1 MKTKIFFLTLFTIV
15 AVSLLSCSK
24 DKEPGGDSIN
34 YIVKAT
40 WDNPADHIGEGNPA
54 VTNLALTTPSGGNSV
69 SLHILTPVSIGTD
82 WGPYPSGMTV
92 RVTAESVLTHVTVT
106 VEIWRN
112 GTLWKQQTAVGGNY
126 YAVATATGTL

>member
-1 MKTKIFFLTLFTIV
+1 MKTKSFFLVLFTIV
-15 AVSLLSCSK
+15 SIFLISCSK
-24 DKEPGGDSIN
+24 DEGSKGDTIN

-40 WDNPADHIGEGNPA
+40 WDNPADHIGETPA
-54 VTNLALTTPSGGNSV
+54 VTNLAMTTPSGGNSV
-69 SLHILTPVSIGTD
+69 SLHSLCPVDIGTQ
-82 WGPYPSGMTV
+82 WGPYPAGMTV

-112 GTLWKQQTAVGGNY
+112 GVLWKNQTAVGGNY